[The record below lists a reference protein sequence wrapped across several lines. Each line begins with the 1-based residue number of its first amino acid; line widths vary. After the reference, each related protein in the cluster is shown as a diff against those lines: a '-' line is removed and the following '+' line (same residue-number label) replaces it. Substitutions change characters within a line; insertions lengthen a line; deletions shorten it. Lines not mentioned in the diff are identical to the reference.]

1 MIRYDIGRYR
11 NTIPLDKNR
20 HRLSLK
26 AHDFILPSKNN
37 KFRGCVVFND
47 CLTVAVLNGDLLF
60 PYLPNNFRKVSR
72 DKINVAF
79 LRVSQ

>member
-1 MIRYDIGRYR
+1 MIRYDIARYR
-11 NTIPLDKNR
+11 NMIPLDKSR

-26 AHDFILPSKNN
+26 AHDFILRSKNN

-47 CLTVAVLNGDLLF
+47 CLIVPALNRDLLF
-60 PYLPNNFRKVSR
+60 PYFPNNFRKVSR